1 VTPTTSLPEGRV
13 RTPLILQMEVVE
25 CGAAALAI
33 ILAHHGRMV
42 PLPTLRRDCGVSRD
56 GSKISNI
63 LKAARSYDLVGKA
76 FKRDIPALTQTPYPY
91 IAHWKFSHF
100 VVVEGYRHGRV
111 YLNDPAY
118 GPRTVPMAEFDR
130 YYTGVVMTF
139 EPGPDFRS
147 GGTRPSVVRGVWT
160 RLRGSLGPVAA
171 ATCIALLLVVPGLAI
186 PALTGTFVDKVL
198 VEGLD
203 DWGRPLVIGI
213 FVAALLRGLL
223 GAFQLRVLRRLQ
235 HRLAVAQTGRFMWH
249 LLRLPASYYAQRGPG
264 EVSSRIALNDQ
275 VAEVLSGR
283 LATTTID
290 VLVMIVYAIVMWQA
304 SPRLTLVA
312 LGFAALNV
320 GVLSWSARAR
330 QEDNARLAVEHGKFA
345 GTGIAGLQSI
355 RTLKASALESD
366 FFARWSGFL
375 ANLSNAHQE
384 RHVLNYYVGVVPPL
398 LVSLLSAAVLV
409 SGGFEVIDGRMSI
422 GMLVAFQSLA
432 VGFLQPVNTLVALG
446 ASVQELDANLGR
458 LDDVLE
464 SEPVE
469 AVAHAIAPDAGPD
482 TPIRLRGH
490 VEFRNVSFG
499 YSPVLPPIIDT
510 LSFTVRPGQR
520 VAFVGPSGSGK
531 STIVR
536 LLAGLH
542 APTSGDI
549 LFDGVPA
556 AAIRRE
562 VRANSLAMVD
572 QDVTFFKATVRDNLT
587 LWDDTTPTERLHRAC
602 ADAQVLGV
610 IDALPDGM
618 SSELL
623 EGAANL
629 SGGQR
634 QRLEIARALA
644 SDPAILIL
652 DEATSALDAE
662 TEQLVD
668 RNIRRR
674 GCTCIMVAHRLSTVR
689 DSDEIIVLDH
699 GHVVQRGTHEQLIRE
714 DGLYAML
721 LSERGGGPGDTPP
734 PPTTATAGQV
744 SVE

>member
-1 VTPTTSLPEGRV
+1 
-13 RTPLILQMEVVE
+13 MEVVE

-33 ILAHHGRMV
+33 ILAHHGLRV

-63 LKAARSYDLVGKA
+63 LKAAQSYGLVGKA
-76 FKRDIPALTQTPYPY
+76 FKRDIPALQQTSYPY

-100 VVVEGYRHGRV
+100 LVVEGYRSGRV
-111 YLNDPAY
+111 FLNDPAS
-118 GPRTVPMAEFDR
+118 GPRVVRMEDFDR

-139 EPGPDFRS
+139 EPGPEFRR

-160 RLRGSLGPVAA
+160 RLNGSLGPIAA
-171 ATCIALLLVVPGLAI
+171 ATCIALLLVIPNLAI

-198 VEGLD
+198 VDGRD
-203 DWGRPLVIGI
+203 DWGRPLVIGLLI
-213 FVAALLRGLL
+213 AALLRGLL

-235 HRLAVAQTGRFMWH
+235 HRLAVAHTSRFVWH

-290 VLVMIVYAIVMWQA
+290 VVVMIVYALVMWQA
-304 SPRLTLVA
+304 SQRLTLVA
-312 LGFAALNV
+312 LGFAVANV
-320 GVLSWSARAR
+320 GILTWTARAR

-345 GTGIAGLQSI
+345 GAGIAGLQSI

-384 RHVLNYYVGVVPPL
+384 RHVLNYYIGVVPPL

-409 SGGFEVIDGRMSI
+409 AGGFEVINGRMSI

-432 VGFLQPVNTLVALG
+432 IGFLQPVNTLVALG

-464 SEPVE
+464 SEPAD
-469 AVAHAIAPDAGPD
+469 AVAPELGPD
-482 TPIRLRGH
+482 TPVRLRGH

-499 YSPVLPPIIDT
+499 YSPVLPPIIDN
-510 LSFTVRPGQR
+510 LSFTARPGQR
-520 VAFVGPSGSGK
+520 LAFVGPSGSGK

-542 APTSGDI
+542 APTAGDI
-549 LFDGVPA
+549 LFDGIPVATIPG
-556 AAIRRE
+556 E
-562 VRANSLAMVD
+562 VKANSLAMVD
-572 QDVTFFKATVRDNLT
+572 QDVAFFKATVRDNLT
-587 LWDDTTPTERLHRAC
+587 LWDHTTPAERLQRAC
-602 ADAQVLGV
+602 SDAQVLSV

-644 SDPAILIL
+644 SDPAILLL

-689 DSDEIIVLDH
+689 DSDEIIVLDQ
-699 GHVVQRGTHEQLIRE
+699 GQVVQRGTHEQLIRE
-714 DGLYAML
+714 DGLYAIL
-721 LSERGGGPGDTPP
+721 LADHGGAPLDPPSRPTP
-734 PPTTATAGQV
+734 ANAGQATR
-744 SVE
+744 E

>member
-1 VTPTTSLPEGRV
+1 VTPTTPLPEGRV
-13 RTPLILQMEVVE
+13 RTPLVLQMEVVE

-33 ILAHHGRMV
+33 ILAHFGRVV

-76 FKRDIPALTQTPYPY
+76 FKRDIGALKQTPYPY

-100 VVVEGYRHGRV
+100 VVVEGYRSGRV

-118 GPRTVPMAEFDR
+118 GPRVVPMEEFDR

-139 EPGPDFRS
+139 EPGPEFRR
-147 GGTRPSVVRGVWT
+147 GGVRPSVVRGLWK
-160 RLRGSLGPVAA
+160 RLNGSLGPVAA

-203 DWGRPLVIGI
+203 EWGRPLVLGLLI
-213 FVAALLRGLL
+213 ATLLRGLL

-235 HRLAVAQTGRFMWH
+235 HRLAVAQTSRFMWH

-283 LATTTID
+283 LATTAID
-290 VLVMIVYAIVMWQA
+290 VLVMMVYAIVMWQA
-304 SPRLTLVA
+304 SRRLTFVA
-312 LGFAALNV
+312 LGFAALNFAI
-320 GVLSWSARAR
+320 LSWSARAR
-330 QEDNARLAVEHGKFA
+330 QEDNARLAVEHGKLA
-345 GTGIAGLQSI
+345 GVGIAGLQSI

-375 ANLSNAHQE
+375 ANLSNAHQQ
-384 RHVLNYYVGVVPPL
+384 RHILNYYLGVVPPL
-398 LVSLLSAAVLV
+398 LLSLLSAAVLV
-409 SGGFEVIDGRMSI
+409 TGGFEVISGRMTI

-464 SEPVE
+464 SE
-469 AVAHAIAPDAGPD
+469 VAEDGSHTASIEMGQG

-490 VEFRNVSFG
+490 VEFRDVTFG
-499 YSPVLPPIIDT
+499 YSPVLPPIVDA

-520 VAFVGPSGSGK
+520 IAFVGPSGSGK

-542 APTSGDI
+542 APTSGEI

-556 AAIRRE
+556 ASVSRE

-587 LWDDTTPTERLHRAC
+587 LWDDTTPAERLQRAC
-602 ADAQVLGV
+602 ADAQVQSV

-623 EGAANL
+623 EGAANV

-662 TEQLVD
+662 TEQIVD

-689 DSDEIIVLDH
+689 DSDEIIVLDQ
-699 GHVVQRGTHEQLIRE
+699 GRVVQRGTHEQLIRE
-714 DGLYAML
+714 DGLYAIL
-721 LSERGGGPGDTPP
+721 LADRAEGATDTAPAP
-734 PPTTATAGQV
+734 LPAQAGQA
-744 SVE
+744 SSE